1 MRYRTAQP
9 DEFVYRLLGTEK
21 ISGHDC
27 YIVESIHKT
36 YLDDPDF
43 KQKKKFLYSKTVSW
57 IRQDNNVLLKAD
69 AFDQKG
75 NAYKH
80 FEALEVK
87 EISGK
92 WTIVK
97 MEMRDIL
104 KRHKTILTLK
114 DIKHDAGLKA
124 DSFEADRLKNM

>member
-1 MRYRTAQP
+1 M
-9 DEFVYRLLGTEK
+9 
-21 ISGHDC
+21 
-27 YIVESIHKT
+27 
-36 YLDDPDF
+36 
-43 KQKKKFLYSKTVSW
+43 SW
-57 IRQDNNVLLKAD
+57 IRQDKNVLLKAD

-87 EISGK
+87 GISGK

-124 DSFEADRLKNM
+124 DLFEADRLKNM